1 MGDVYPVGT
10 SIPDHYLVPPELQPM
25 YTEVLGAPVPEQ
37 VNVGVELSDRQV
49 AAGLGAATALIHHE
63 SGRRWTYTDLSR
75 ESDRFAGALLGRGL
89 RLGDR
94 VAIRS
99 PNRPEA
105 VVAAIA
111 IWKAGGVVV
120 PTPVQ
125 AKGAELRYFLD
136 DVEARFVIAYAD
148 DPEPEHLAAAVDGGT
163 VEQVIVFGPGE
174 ESSPYTSWARLVEP
188 VSGRLAVPPRS
199 GDHVALV
206 WHTGGTT
213 GQPKACYHTHRRFLL
228 AGHATGLAT
237 GVRSGEVWA
246 AAAPIGH
253 ALGFI
258 YHTNFTLLHGATAVL
273 IERYA
278 DPESVARAIGR
289 HRVGTFTAVAIAWS
303 GLASALERD
312 PSLDVSSLHRAFAM
326 WQTSGPSPVR
336 EQWRSRGLELMNNF
350 GSTAFAGWALA
361 PRAGEGFEPA
371 SLGRASP
378 GYTALAVESDTA
390 SGVQEV
396 ADGTVGRLAVRGPS
410 GLTYWRRPEL
420 QRRDVVEGWTLAD
433 DLIRYEPSGNA
444 TYLGRTD
451 FMISTAGYKVVPAE
465 VEAAL
470 GSHPGVRDVCVVGAP
485 DPERQEVVTAYVVP
499 APGYPPSS
507 LLVSQLQAHV
517 KGAISPYKYPR
528 RIEFVAALPRD
539 QVGKLQTR
547 AVQEWA
553 RTGRGLTS

>member
-1 MGDVYPVGT
+1 MGT
-10 SIPDHYLVPPELQPM
+10 SIPDHYLVPPELQPV
-25 YTEVLGAPVPEQ
+25 YTDLPGAPVGEYA
-37 VNVGVELSDRQV
+37 NAGVELSDRQV

-63 SGRRWTYTDLSR
+63 TGRRWTYTELSR
-75 ESDRFAGALLGRGL
+75 ESSRLAGALVGLGL

-105 VVAAIA
+105 LVAAIA
-111 IWKAGGVVV
+111 IWKAGGAVV

-136 DVEARFVIAYAD
+136 DAEARFLIAYAD
-148 DPEPEHLAAAVDGGT
+148 DPEPEHLAAAVDGGG
-163 VEQVIVFGPGE
+163 VERVVVYGPGE
-174 ESSPYTSWARLVEP
+174 ESSPYTSWARLVESAP
-188 VSGRLAVPPRS
+188 ADFTVPPRS

-213 GQPKACYHTHRRFLL
+213 GQPKGCYHTHRRFLL
-228 AGHATGLAT
+228 AGHATGRAT
-237 GVRSGEVWA
+237 GVRPGEVWA
-246 AAAPIGH
+246 AAAPVGH

-258 YHTNFTLLHGATAVL
+258 FHTNFTLLHGATAVL
-273 IERYA
+273 IERFA
-278 DPESVARAIGR
+278 DPEVVAEAIGR
-289 HRVGTFTAVAIAWS
+289 HRVGTYTAVAIAWS
-303 GLASALERD
+303 GLASALERN
-312 PSLDVSSLHRAFAM
+312 PSLDVSSLHRAYAM

-336 EQWRSRGLELMNNF
+336 DQWRERGLELMNNF

-361 PRAGEGFEPA
+361 AREGEDFEPA

-378 GYTALAVESDTA
+378 GYTALAVEPDPGP
-390 SGVQEV
+390 GVRQV

-470 GSHPGVRDVCVVGAP
+470 GSHPGVREVCVVGAP
-485 DPERQEVVTAYVVP
+485 DPERQEIVAAYVVP
-499 APGYPPSS
+499 APGYPPSPV
-507 LLVSQLQAHV
+507 LARELQNHV

-539 QVGKLQTR
+539 HVGKLRTGT
-547 AVQEWA
+547 VQEWA
-553 RTGRGLTS
+553 RKGLPS